1 MGIIIIGLT
10 AFFAS
15 LLTFFSGFGLGTLLT
30 PVFAIFFP
38 AEVAVAQTSVVH
50 FINNLFKLL
59 LTGKHINKSIV
70 LRFGLPAVLGA
81 LAGAYALLFFAKA
94 NPLFI
99 YYIGDKECIITPI
112 KIIIGLMIIVFSIIE
127 FLPAFSKTGFAKN
140 NLFIGGILS
149 GFFGGL
155 SGHQGALRSAFL
167 IKYNLPKEQYIATG
181 TAIACII
188 DVTRISLY
196 ATMFI
201 KLNLFENNSYILFA
215 SVCAIAGAITGNFL
229 LKKITLKFVQT
240 LTHILLIIL
249 ALAIGSGLI

>member
-1 MGIIIIGLT
+1 MGVIIIGIT
-10 AFFAS
+10 AFLAS

-38 AEVAVAQTSVVH
+38 AEIAVAQTSLVH
-50 FINNLFKLL
+50 FINNIFKLF
-59 LTGKHINKSIV
+59 LTGKHINKHILV
-70 LRFGLPAVLGA
+70 RFGLPAIAGAFLGA
-81 LAGAYALLFFAKA
+81 FCLVYFSQA
-94 NPLFI
+94 NPLFV
-99 YYIGDKECIITPI
+99 YYIGEKECVITPL
-112 KIIIGLMIIVFSIIE
+112 KLVIGLMIIIFSVIE

-140 NLFIGGILS
+140 NLFIGGLLS

-167 IKYNLPKEQYIATG
+167 IKYNLAKEEYVATG

-196 ATMFI
+196 ATLFFQMNI
-201 KLNLFENNSYILFA
+201 FENSSHILIA
-215 SVCAIAGAITGNFL
+215 SACAISGAFLGNFL
-229 LKKITLKFVQT
+229 LKKTTLKFVQL

-249 ALAIGSGLI
+249 ALAIGTGII